1 MRRRAR
7 AIRDPDPR
15 LREKRT
21 SKNPLQSN
29 TNSTRWQMFPTRK
42 WDRKWLLRCAAWRP
56 LEKTN
61 NLCGCNKILWLWN
74 GRCCLSCKRND
85 LGGWCRL
92 STFSGLGTNTRWI
105 RVNMSGGAMR
115 SEQRETW
122 MQNSNVAILLL
133 HSQQLGEVFNFDVS
147 ASANLLTEIRFF
159 APRHK
164 LRRKRMLNGEWG
176 RVHEKHMSQPS
187 WITQPGNPFQ
197 FSNEFND
204 EIEFRMLSQ
213 ATQCRF

>member
-133 HSQQLGEVFNFDVS
+133 HSQQLGEEREP
-147 ASANLLTEIRFF
+147 ANRNQI
-159 APRHK
+159 
-164 LRRKRMLNGEWG
+164 
-176 RVHEKHMSQPS
+176 
-187 WITQPGNPFQ
+187 
-197 FSNEFND
+197 
-204 EIEFRMLSQ
+204 FRT
-213 ATQCRF
+213 ATQITTETNAERWVGTSARKTHVTTKLNYTTRKSVSIF